1 MDDLFKT
8 FKISASGMKSQG
20 TRLRVISENIANAD
34 SLPQSPGGTPYR
46 RKTIT
51 FRTALDKSVGAD
63 LVEVNKIGTDRGEFV
78 KKFDPN
84 HPGADSDGYVLTP
97 NVNPLIEM
105 MDMRE
110 AERSYEANLNVI
122 RSSRSMMQSAIDL
135 LR

>member
-8 FKISASGMKSQG
+8 FKISAAGMKAQG

-34 SLPQSPGGTPYR
+34 SLPQSPGATPYR
-46 RKTIT
+46 RKTVT
-51 FRTALDKSVGAD
+51 FKNMLNRGVGFD
-63 LVEVNKIGTDRGEFV
+63 TVQIRKIDTDRSEFT
-78 KKFDPN
+78 KKYDPT

-97 NVNPLIEM
+97 NVNTLIEM

-110 AERSYEANLNVI
+110 AQRSYEANLSVI
-122 RSSRSMMQSAIDL
+122 TSSRTMLQSAIDL